1 MQSFELI
8 ERSSQMNIYLLIVSL
23 LSLTFVAYARL
34 STPDALSLSWK
45 RFWKLSR
52 TESFGFDDEKIRP
65 ATQSLFLGNF
75 LTSFC
80 LSTYLFFLSYFER
93 VEALLW
99 AGVFVF
105 GFILFQLLN
114 FRIAL
119 FLTDN
124 LKLVAVIS
132 EINKQVW
139 SFLGLIYL
147 ALSFLWLIYGQANEM
162 LKWLFT
168 GLFFAAYVWRLIK
181 SWRASVQ
188 ANLEWYYLILYLC
201 TLEILPVLFVW
212 HWFSGE
218 YNN

>member
-1 MQSFELI
+1 
-8 ERSSQMNIYLLIVSL
+8 
-23 LSLTFVAYARL
+23 
-34 STPDALSLSWK
+34 
-45 RFWKLSR
+45 
-52 TESFGFDDEKIRP
+52 
-65 ATQSLFLGNF
+65 
-75 LTSFC
+75 
-80 LSTYLFFLSYFER
+80 
-93 VEALLW
+93 
-99 AGVFVF
+99 VF
-105 GFILFQLLN
+105 GFLLFQLLN

-124 LKLVAVIS
+124 LKLVAIIS

-162 LKWLFT
+162 LKWLFV
-168 GLFFAAYVWRLIK
+168 GLFLAAYIWRLIK

-201 TLEILPVLFVW
+201 ALEILPLLFVW

-218 YNN
+218 YN

>member
-8 ERSSQMNIYLLIVSL
+8 ERSSQMNSYLLLVSL
-23 LSLTFVAYARL
+23 LSLTFIAYARL

-52 TESFGFDDEKIRP
+52 MESFGFDDEKIRP
-65 ATQSLFLGNF
+65 ATQSLFLANF
-75 LTSFC
+75 LISFC
-80 LSTYLFFLSYFER
+80 LSAYLFFLSYFER
-93 VEALLW
+93 LEALLV
-99 AGVFVF
+99 AGTFVL
-105 GFILFQLLN
+105 GFLIFQLAN

-119 FLTDN
+119 FVTDN
-124 LKLVAVIS
+124 VKLISVIS

-147 ALSFLWLIYGQANEM
+147 GLSFLWLIYGQANQI
-162 LKWLFT
+162 LKWLFV
-168 GLFFAAYVWRLIK
+168 GLFVAAYIWRLMK

-188 ANLEWYYLILYLC
+188 ANLERYYLILYLC
-201 TLEILPVLFVW
+201 ALEILPLLLVW

-218 YNN
+218 YK